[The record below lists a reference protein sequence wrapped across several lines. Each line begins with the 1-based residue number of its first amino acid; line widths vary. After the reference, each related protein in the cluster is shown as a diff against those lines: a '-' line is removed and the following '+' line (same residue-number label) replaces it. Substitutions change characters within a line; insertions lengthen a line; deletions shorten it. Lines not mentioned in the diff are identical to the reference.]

1 MRHSWVI
8 SWIKGRQNEV
18 WYMRIHIHVGKD
30 GVEVAKSDWGG
41 VCWLT

>member
-1 MRHSWVI
+1 MRS
-8 SWIKGRQNEV
+8 G
-18 WYMRIHIHVGKD
+18 MRIHIHVGKD